1 MSVAR
6 VAVIDDDPAVCRVI
20 QEVLASEGVQVVSTG
35 EADAAVA
42 FVLQPGIDAA
52 FIDLRLPKRSGLA
65 LVEDLRRRGCQTPV
79 IFMTGHASFDSAVEA
94 LRLGAIDYL
103 VKPLTAK
110 DIARALSRAAAAG
123 RRTKTVRPAPAAELP
138 TRPTPCRALEE
149 AHAFGC
155 HDTEVLPFL
164 NAANS
169 DRGAC
174 DAPIIEVRVEGD
186 LRAIERQIIREVI
199 RTCDGNKAAAA
210 RRLGLHRKTLYRLL
224 QADEPVATSC

>member
-20 QEVLASEGVQVVSTG
+20 HEVLAGEGVQVVSTG

-42 FVLQPGIDAA
+42 FVLQPGVDAA

-65 LVEDLRRRGCQTPV
+65 LVEDLRRRGCHTPV

-123 RRTKTVRPAPAAELP
+123 RRLKTMRLAPAADST
-138 TRPTPCRALEE
+138 TRSTPCRALEE
-149 AHAFGC
+149 ANACGC
-155 HDTEVLPFL
+155 HDSEMLPYL
-164 NAANS
+164 SVSTA
-169 DRGAC
+169 DRMAG
-174 DAPIIEVRVEGD
+174 DSPTIEIRVEGD

-224 QADEPVATSC
+224 QADEPVAASC